1 MEQELSARFLAL
13 RKQYIEG
20 QFGKLNDVQRE
31 AVFHTEGPLLILAGA
46 GSGKTTVLVN
56 RIANLVRFGGAYHS
70 SSVPAGLTG
79 AHVAELE
86 QLVQTGGAPSQ
97 ALAPLLAQQ
106 PVWPY
111 RILAITF
118 TNKAAGELK
127 NRLSAMLGQAGQDV
141 NASTFHSACVR
152 ILRRDGE
159 HVGIPKSFTI
169 YDTDDAQ
176 RAMKEVYRALEVDDK
191 FLPVKTALNAI
202 GRLKDRMVSPDM
214 AAQSAASTRDN
225 LVAKV
230 YSAYE
235 ARLQSAGAL
244 DFDGLIY
251 QTVRLLSEHA
261 DVREDYQRRFR
272 YVLVD
277 EYQDTSVAQFEL
289 VRLLTGP
296 EQNVCVVGD
305 DDQSIYRFRG
315 ATIENILNF
324 EQHFRGARVIR
335 LEQNYRST
343 SNILNAANCVIRNNA
358 ARKGKTLWTDNGS
371 GAKIACYEA
380 DSELDEA
387 AHVAEVIGRN
397 VKNGAKLRD
406 HAILY
411 RMNAQ
416 SGPVETYF
424 ARAASRIKLWA
435 ATAFTTARKLRTF
448 LPT

>member
-1 MEQELSARFLAL
+1 MCSARRCFTP
-13 RKQYIEG
+13 R
-20 QFGKLNDVQRE
+20 
-31 AVFHTEGPLLILAGA
+31 PLLILAGA

-70 SSVPAGLTG
+70 SSVTAGLTG

-152 ILRRDGE
+152 ICAAMASM
-159 HVGIPKSFTI
+159 GIPKSFTI

-235 ARLQSAGAL
+235 AAAKRRRAG
-244 DFDGLIY
+244 F
-251 QTVRLLSEHA
+251 
-261 DVREDYQRRFR
+261 
-272 YVLVD
+272 
-277 EYQDTSVAQFEL
+277 
-289 VRLLTGP
+289 
-296 EQNVCVVGD
+296 
-305 DDQSIYRFRG
+305 
-315 ATIENILNF
+315 
-324 EQHFRGARVIR
+324 
-335 LEQNYRST
+335 
-343 SNILNAANCVIRNNA
+343 
-358 ARKGKTLWTDNGS
+358 
-371 GAKIACYEA
+371 
-380 DSELDEA
+380 
-387 AHVAEVIGRN
+387 
-397 VKNGAKLRD
+397 
-406 HAILY
+406 
-411 RMNAQ
+411 
-416 SGPVETYF
+416 
-424 ARAASRIKLWA
+424 
-435 ATAFTTARKLRTF
+435 
-448 LPT
+448 